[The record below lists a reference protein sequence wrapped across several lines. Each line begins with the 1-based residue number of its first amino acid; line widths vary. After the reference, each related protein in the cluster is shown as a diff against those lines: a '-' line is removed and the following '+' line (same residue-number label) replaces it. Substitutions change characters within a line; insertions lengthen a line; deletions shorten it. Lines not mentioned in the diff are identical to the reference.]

1 MDEHST
7 LTSESIFESSV
18 DWPTLCCVR
27 IQTFK
32 QKYEIQGYNWNRLF
46 HHFNQQGHRVGSVS
60 GCAKTHEKNENDMK
74 HREGLL
80 ADLMYYSL

>member
-1 MDEHST
+1 MDEHTT

-32 QKYEIQGYNWNRLF
+32 QKYEIQGYNWTDFSIILTNRGTESGPF
-46 HHFNQQGHRVGSVS
+46 QGVQKHTKR
-60 GCAKTHEKNENDMK
+60 MK
-74 HREGLL
+74 MIWNTGKVYEQT
-80 ADLMYYSL
+80 